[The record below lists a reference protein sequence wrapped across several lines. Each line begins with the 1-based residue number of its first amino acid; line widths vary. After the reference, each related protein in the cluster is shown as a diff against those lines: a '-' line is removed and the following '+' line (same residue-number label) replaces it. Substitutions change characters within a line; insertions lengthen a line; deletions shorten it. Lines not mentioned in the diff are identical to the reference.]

1 MEPLMDQQ
9 AEEAALARRAQSGDQ
24 AAFGVLVQR
33 YSGAIFNQAYRM
45 LGDSHEAEDVVQEVM
60 LRAYR
65 RLDSYDPGRRFVTWL
80 LTIGS
85 NYCIDRLRRRRMSW
99 MTLDDVA
106 FWLPSSEAGP
116 ERSALA
122 KEGREAVQRA
132 LQRLP
137 ETYRGVTVLRYWHDL
152 SYLEIAATLGLTEAT
167 VKTRLHRARKLLE
180 VALTE
185 EGGTNAWDAETSLS

>member
-9 AEEAALARRAQSGDQ
+9 AEETALARRAQSGDQ
-24 AAFGVLVQR
+24 TAFGVLVQR
-33 YSGAIFNQAYRM
+33 YSGAVFNQAYRM

-65 RLDSYDPGRRFVTWL
+65 RLDSFDPSRRFVTWL

-99 MTLDDVA
+99 LTLDDVA
-106 FWLPSSEAGP
+106 FWLTSAEPGP
-116 ERSALA
+116 EHLALA
-122 KEGREAVQRA
+122 DERRAAVQRA

-152 SYLEIAATLGLTEAT
+152 SYLEIAEALGLTEAT

-180 VALTE
+180 QGLRAE
-185 EGGTNAWDAETSLS
+185 EETNPWDAETSLN

>member
-24 AAFGVLVQR
+24 TAFGVLVQR
-33 YSGAIFNQAYRM
+33 YSGAVFNQAYRM

-65 RLDSYDPGRRFVTWL
+65 RLESFDPTRRFVTWL

-99 MTLDDVA
+99 LTLDDVA
-106 FWLPSSEAGP
+106 FWLTSPEPGP

-122 KEGREAVQRA
+122 DERRATVQRA

-152 SYLEIAATLGLTEAT
+152 SYLEIAEALKLTEAT

-180 VALTE
+180 EALRA
-185 EGGTNAWDAETSLS
+185 EGETNPWDAETSLN